1 MLIDAKKAVPH
12 GDWADLVSKLEFDES
27 TAQRLMKIAR
37 DPRLSNPAILPL
49 LPQQWTQ
56 LYALSKCKTD
66 EHFERKLSE
75 IGQPRTARPK
85 PTVTDAEYHDVTE
98 SPVARPG
105 DAVSD
110 IGVGANVPG
119 GRNDIESGTPHDDR
133 EGGDSV
139 VTEQDATGAFARES
153 AEAEPALEPSM
164 SGAGMDVAAAP
175 SQPDRSRSLPIEGNA
190 AGHSL
195 RPPHPE
201 MVAYWVD
208 PNDPMSLVVT
218 GIAMAMS
225 AIKRTSPEALVEL
238 WPPDM
243 PLLSNDF
250 DEFASD
256 IMDTA
261 ELWRKRHGNGNDAA
275 LESAAE

>member
-1 MLIDAKKAVPH
+1 
-12 GDWADLVSKLEFDES
+12 
-27 TAQRLMKIAR
+27 
-37 DPRLSNPAILPL
+37 
-49 LPQQWTQ
+49 
-56 LYALSKCKTD
+56 
-66 EHFERKLSE
+66 
-75 IGQPRTARPK
+75 
-85 PTVTDAEYHDVTE
+85 
-98 SPVARPG
+98 
-105 DAVSD
+105 
-110 IGVGANVPG
+110 
-119 GRNDIESGTPHDDR
+119 
-133 EGGDSV
+133 
-139 VTEQDATGAFARES
+139 
-153 AEAEPALEPSM
+153 
-164 SGAGMDVAAAP
+164 
-175 SQPDRSRSLPIEGNA
+175 
-190 AGHSL
+190 
-195 RPPHPE
+195 